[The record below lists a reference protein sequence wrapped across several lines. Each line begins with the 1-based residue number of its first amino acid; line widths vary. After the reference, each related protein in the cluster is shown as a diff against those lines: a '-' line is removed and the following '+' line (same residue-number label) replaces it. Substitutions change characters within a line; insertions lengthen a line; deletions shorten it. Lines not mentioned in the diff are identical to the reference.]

1 MRRNL
6 PLFVCQTILS
16 PAWLCCT
23 AAVGSRFRQRQE
35 VMRKSVGAV
44 RAIIGDP
51 AANET
56 SFTRCCMNKE
66 NPHSSLGSI
75 SSISQCSMS
84 RFNKEIN
91 TMGLKVRDFV
101 VMLLFIFNWHWSSH
115 FIRIACY
122 IPTPTRWI
130 TKTLRPSAAA
140 PASLSNFRTHC
151 HQTSN
156 EFSHRCS
163 HSCLPAGFC
172 SLRTLAVHLLHGS
185 VWLRVQWRICC
196 VYLNTFAS
204 VCVCVQ
210 DVGVPI
216 HWWAGSESAFQIP
229 GGIKLTLLSL
239 FVSVSRSICHTHT
252 RTHAGWII
260 TDCQSS
266 SGVDNKSAPSLT
278 HSPVELYPGQPDV
291 GSETNK
297 KKTLL
302 LQMIDPIQFVQS

>member
-23 AAVGSRFRQRQE
+23 AAVGSLFRQRQE

-56 SFTRCCMNKE
+56 SLTRCCTNKE

-75 SSISQCSMS
+75 SSISQCLMS

-91 TMGLKVRDFV
+91 TMGLKVWDFV

-115 FIRIACY
+115 FIHIACY

-163 HSCLPAGFC
+163 HSCLTAGFC
-172 SLRTLAVHLLHGS
+172 SLRTLAVHLLYGS

-204 VCVCVQ
+204 VCVCT
-210 DVGVPI
+210 GC
-216 HWWAGSESAFQIP
+216 GSAHSLMSWKWERFPDPRRHQVNAA
-229 GGIKLTLLSL
+229 LSL
-239 FVSVSRSICHTHT
+239 CLGLSLSLSHTHA
-252 RTHAGWII
+252 HARWMDHNWLSEFIWGW
-260 TDCQSS
+260 
-266 SGVDNKSAPSLT
+266 
-278 HSPVELYPGQPDV
+278 
-291 GSETNK
+291 
-297 KKTLL
+297 
-302 LQMIDPIQFVQS
+302 